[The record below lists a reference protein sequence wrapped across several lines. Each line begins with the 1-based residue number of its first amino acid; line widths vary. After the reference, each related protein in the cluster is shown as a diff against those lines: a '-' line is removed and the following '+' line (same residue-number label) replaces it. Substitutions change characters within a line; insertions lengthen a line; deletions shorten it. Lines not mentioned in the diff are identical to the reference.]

1 MALTLNHYSI
11 RTTDIDACRDFYAQV
26 LGLTVGPRPAFP
38 FPGAWMYRGD
48 HGDYA
53 NAVVH
58 IIGIDRQKTDGLQ
71 DYLGDRDETGLQGTG
86 AIDHIAFNADGLAAM
101 LAHLN
106 AGAVPFRERSV
117 PGIGLHQLFLHDPL
131 GIMVE
136 LNYPAAEK
144 AAVDA
149 AAALAAAA
157 PAAGMSTGV
166 APATASG
173 GSMVSVTDA
182 AA

>member
-11 RTTDIDACRDFYAQV
+11 RTTDVGACRDFYAQV

-38 FPGAWMYRGD
+38 FPGAWMYRGE
-48 HGDYA
+48 HNDYA

-58 IIGIDRQKTDGLQ
+58 IIGIDKNKTDGLQ
-71 DYLGDRDETGLQGTG
+71 DYLGAREESDLQGTG
-86 AIDHIAFNADGLAAM
+86 AIDHIAFNADGLATM
-101 LAHLN
+101 LDHLN
-106 AGAVPFRERSV
+106 ANAVPFRERSV
-117 PGIGLHQLFLHDPL
+117 SGIGLHQLFLHDPL

-149 AAALAAAA
+149 AAALAAAGA
-157 PAAGMSTGV
+157 TGAATG
-166 APATASG
+166 AAA
-173 GSMVSVTDA
+173 VSATDA

>member
-11 RTTDIDACRDFYAQV
+11 RTTDIDACRDFYSQV

-71 DYLGDRDETGLQGTG
+71 GYLGAREETGLQGSG
-86 AIDHIAFNADGLAAM
+86 AVDHIAFNADGLASM

-106 AGAVPFRERSV
+106 ACAVSFRERSV

-136 LNYPAAEK
+136 LNYSAAEK

-149 AAALAAAA
+149 AATLAA
-157 PAAGMSTGV
+157 V
-166 APATASG
+166 APSAAMHGSVAAATASG
-173 GSMVSVTDA
+173 GPVVSATDA

>member
-1 MALTLNHYSI
+1 MALTLNHYTI
-11 RTTDIDACRDFYAQV
+11 RTTDIDACRDFYANV
-26 LGLTVGPRPAFP
+26 LGLTAGPRPDFG

-48 HGDYA
+48 HADYA

-58 IIGIDRQKTDGLQ
+58 IIGVGKQTTDGLRHHM
-71 DYLGDRDETGLQGTG
+71 GAREVTGVECTG
-86 AIDHIAFNADGLAAM
+86 PIDHIAFNTDGLAAM

-106 AGAVPFRERSV
+106 ASAVPFRERTV

-131 GIMVE
+131 GVMVE

-157 PAAGMSTGV
+157 
-166 APATASG
+166 
-173 GSMVSVTDA
+173 
-182 AA
+182 

>member
-11 RTTDIDACRDFYAQV
+11 RTTDIDACRDFYANV

-48 HGDYA
+48 HADVA

-58 IIGIDRQKTDGLQ
+58 IIGIDKHKTDGLQ
-71 DYLGDRDETGLQGTG
+71 DYLGARDETGLQGTG
-86 AIDHIAFNADGLAAM
+86 AIDHIAFNADGLATM

-106 AGAVPFRERSV
+106 ASAVPFRERSV

-157 PAAGMSTGV
+157 PSAAATPVAAASG
-166 APATASG
+166 APA
-173 GSMVSVTDA
+173 VSATDA

>member
-1 MALTLNHYSI
+1 MALTLNHYTI
-11 RTTDIDACRDFYAQV
+11 RTTDIDACQNFYVQV
-26 LGLTVGPRPAFP
+26 LGLTVGPRPGFA
-38 FPGAWMYRGD
+38 FPGAWLYRGD
-48 HGDYA
+48 HRDYA

-58 IIGIDRQKTDGLQ
+58 IIGVAKRETDSLHEDSGTH
-71 DYLGDRDETGLQGTG
+71 EEAGLQGSG
-86 AIDHIAFNADGLAAM
+86 VIDHIAFNTDGLASM

-106 AGAVPFRERSV
+106 ANAVPFRERTV
-117 PGIGLHQLFLHDPL
+117 PGIGLHQVFLHDPL

-149 AAALAAAA
+149 AAVLAA
-157 PAAGMSTGV
+157 V
-166 APATASG
+166 APVAGPDGSVAVAANSG
-173 GSMVSVTDA
+173 GPVVSATDA

>member
-11 RTTDIDACRDFYAQV
+11 RTTNIDACRDFYANV
-26 LGLTVGPRPAFP
+26 LGLTVGPRPTFP

-48 HGDYA
+48 HADYA

-58 IIGIDRQKTDGLQ
+58 IIGVDKQKTDGLQ
-71 DYLGDRDETGLQGTG
+71 DYLGAREETAAEGTG
-86 AIDHIAFNADGLAAM
+86 PIDHIAFNTDGLAAM

-106 AGAVPFRERSV
+106 AGAVPFRERTV

-136 LNYPAAEK
+136 LNYPASEK

-149 AAALAAAA
+149 AAALAAAGA
-157 PAAGMSTGV
+157 VAAATVTGGPA
-166 APATASG
+166 
-173 GSMVSVTDA
+173 VSATDA